1 MVHAF
6 LYAPARAQGGT
17 AGEMARVIVIT
28 SGKGG
33 VGKTTVTA
41 GLGRALAKKG
51 KRVVLMDAD
60 LGLNN
65 IDVVMDA
72 ESRVVYDI
80 LDVVENRCRPRQALV
95 EDFMVPGLFILPGA
109 GYDDG
114 SKISGQNLRA
124 VIHSLSPSFDFIFID
139 CPAGIEAG
147 FHRAVAAADEAI
159 IVTTPH
165 VSALRDADKVVALLK
180 SYRLETHLIVNRAR
194 GDMILGQEQLSCDD
208 IAGLL
213 QVSPIGILP
222 EDDAINTYN
231 CFMADDDKRSDG
243 DVAIDLIADNLLSGG
258 ARLFDVTKKYRGFFG
273 GIKRSLKRIV

>member
-1 MVHAF
+1 
-6 LYAPARAQGGT
+6 
-17 AGEMARVIVIT
+17 MARVIVVT

-41 GLGRALAKKG
+41 GLGRALARKG

-65 IDVVMDA
+65 LDVVMDA

-95 EDFMVPGLFILPGA
+95 EDLAVEGLYILPGA
-109 GYDDG
+109 SYDDG
-114 SKISGQNLRA
+114 GKIGGQNLRA
-124 VIHSLSPSFDFIFID
+124 VIRALSPAFDFIFID

-147 FHRAVAAADEAI
+147 FHRAVAAADEAL

-165 VSALRDADKVVALLK
+165 VSALRDADKVAAIVK
-180 SYRLETHLIVNRAR
+180 SYKLKANLVINRAR
-194 GDMILGQEQLSCDD
+194 GDMIIGQEQLSCED
-208 IAGLL
+208 IAQLL
-213 QVSPIGILP
+213 QVVPIGLLP

-231 CFMADDDKRSDG
+231 CFLSDEQLRSDG
-243 DVAIDLIADNLLSGG
+243 DIAIDMIADNLLSGG
-258 ARLFDVTKKYRGFFG
+258 NRLFDVTKKYRGFFG
-273 GIKRSLKRIV
+273 GIKRSLKKIV

>member
-1 MVHAF
+1 
-6 LYAPARAQGGT
+6 
-17 AGEMARVIVIT
+17 MARVIVVT

-65 IDVVMDA
+65 LDVVMDA

-95 EDFMVPGLFILPGA
+95 EDLVTEGLYILPGA
-109 GYDDG
+109 SYDDG
-114 SKISGQNLRA
+114 SKIGGHNLRA
-124 VIHSLSPSFDFIFID
+124 VIHALSPSFDFIFID

-147 FHRAVAAADEAI
+147 FHRAVAAADEALV
-159 IVTTPH
+159 VTTPH
-165 VSALRDADKVVALLK
+165 VSALRDADKVVAIIK
-180 SYRLETHLIVNRAR
+180 SYRLKAGLIINRAR
-194 GDMILGQEQLSCDD
+194 GDMILGQEQLGCED
-208 IAGLL
+208 IAELL
-213 QVSPIGILP
+213 QLPPVGVLP

-231 CFMADDDKRSDG
+231 CFMSDEKARSDG
-243 DVAIDLIADNLLSGG
+243 DKAIDMAAENLLSGG
-258 ARLFDVTKKYRGFFG
+258 SKLFDVTKKYRGFFG
-273 GIKRSLKRIV
+273 GIKRSLKKIV